1 MKIAVIGY
9 SGSGKSTLSRRLGEV
24 YGIPVLHLDTVQF
37 CPDWRERDREE
48 ARAMVA
54 AFMQQDAW
62 VIDGNYRGFFQ
73 EERLGQADRILFLNV
88 SRAAC
93 LIRAFRRYIRYRG
106 TTREDMAAGCREK
119 MDREFVWWILY
130 KGRTGAI
137 RRHYREIQARYSDKT
152 VVLKNQRQIDRF
164 LQTL

>member
-37 CPDWRERDREE
+37 CADWQERDREE

-54 AFMQQDAW
+54 AFMQRDAW

-119 MDREFVWWILY
+119 MDLEFVWWILY
-130 KGRTGAI
+130 KGRTGTI

>member
-9 SGSGKSTLSRRLGEV
+9 SGSGKSTLSRQLGEV

-37 CPDWRERDREE
+37 CADWQERDREE

-54 AFMQQDAW
+54 AFMQRDAW

-88 SRAAC
+88 SLALRV
-93 LIRAFRRYIRYRG
+93 LPLYLLLGFSLPIYQNSYFFNKIFENYIPQDG
-106 TTREDMAAGCREK
+106 EPSSQENPAE
-119 MDREFVWWILY
+119 
-130 KGRTGAI
+130 
-137 RRHYREIQARYSDKT
+137 
-152 VVLKNQRQIDRF
+152 
-164 LQTL
+164 